1 MTKNP
6 QQQHAF
12 GEGDKPMSNTPTA
25 LVDPQ
30 DEWIDVRPAEGGLCL
45 HIRRWPG
52 SGRPFVLLHGLAS
65 NARTWEGVARHLS
78 AAGHPVVTVDQR
90 GHGRSD
96 KPTGGYDFDTIAG
109 DLARLLDVLAIE
121 QPIVA
126 GQSWGGNVVL
136 EFGARHPRRAAG
148 LVFVDGGFIDLQ
160 TRPGATWEQIAE
172 QLRPPD
178 LIGTPQVH
186 LKTRI
191 QQAHPDWTAE
201 GIAAMLGNFETL
213 PDGTIRPWLTME
225 RHMRIVRAMWEQRPR
240 ELYPKV
246 QAPVLIA
253 VAEDRSNPTWMAI
266 KHQQLDAAIALLPHG
281 TVHWFTDTAHD
292 IHVHR
297 PAALAEL
304 MLKWSGL
311 A

>member
-1 MTKNP
+1 MTQNS
-6 QQQHAF
+6 QQQHASAKDDTLI
-12 GEGDKPMSNTPTA
+12 GTTPSA
-25 LVDPQ
+25 GVEPRE
-30 DEWIDVRPAEGGLCL
+30 EWIDIRPAEGGQCL
-45 HIRRWPG
+45 HIRRWLG
-52 SGRPFVLLHGLAS
+52 SSQPFVLLHGLAS
-65 NARTWEGVARHLS
+65 NARTWEGVARHLA

-136 EFGARHPRRAAG
+136 DFGARHPQRAAG
-148 LVFVDGGFIDLQ
+148 LVFVDGGYIDLQ
-160 TRPGATWEQIAE
+160 TRPDATWEQTAE

-191 QQAHPDWTAE
+191 QQAHPDWTEE
-201 GIAAMLGNFETL
+201 GIDAMLSNFETL
-213 PDGTIRPWLTME
+213 PDGTIRPWLTLE

-240 ELYPKV
+240 ELYPFV

-253 VAEDRSNPTWMAI
+253 VAEDRSNPTWMAV
-266 KHQQLDAAIALLPHG
+266 KHQQVDAAATLLPHS
-281 TVHWFTDTAHD
+281 TVHWFADTAHD

-297 PAALAEL
+297 PAALAAL
-304 MLKWSGL
+304 MLQWSTSV
-311 A
+311 